1 MNESFVFYRSF
12 YEGLA
17 YLPAE
22 DQLATYKAIMDYA
35 FYGTIPEA
43 GGVVM
48 AMFMLAKAQIDANE
62 KRRSD
67 GNKGGRPSKKPVVT
81 ETETSGFEDS
91 EIEKPLVIE
100 SETSG
105 YEESENPKP
114 NVNVNA
120 NANVNA
126 NGNANVNA
134 KGGSGGRFQRPTP
147 AEVRTYCEERNST
160 VDPEAFVSYYE
171 SNGWKVGKNPMKDW
185 KAAVRNGERMDKERG
200 NPPQRS
206 GTTNKFNQYA
216 NKQAYDFAAIEA
228 AYSSDLGDYAN
239 EQEEFKKFLASG

>member
-22 DQLATYKAIMDYA
+22 EQLATYKAIMDYA

-67 GNKGGRPSKKPVVT
+67 GNKGGRPFKKPVVT
-81 ETETSGFEDS
+81 ETETSGYEVS
-91 EIEKPLVIE
+91 ETEKPLVIE

-105 YEESENPKP
+105 YEETENPKP

-120 NANVNA
+120 NANVNENV
-126 NGNANVNA
+126 NGNVNVNGEVQ
-134 KGGSGGRFQRPTP
+134 KGKRKRFTPPTP
-147 AEVRTYCEERNST
+147 DQVKEYCRERGNK
-160 VDPEAFVSYYE
+160 VDPEKFFAYYAA
-171 SNGWKVGKNPMKDW
+171 NGWKVGKNAMKDW
-185 KAAVRNGERMDKERG
+185 KAAVRYWETNGNDS
-200 NPPQRS
+200 PPTTRS
-206 GTTNKFNQYA
+206 GTSNHIDYLLSIARGEHEPSGNSA
-216 NKQAYDFAAIEA
+216 D
-228 AYSSDLGDYAN
+228 YSDDGSLFSAV
-239 EQEEFKKFLASG
+239 L

>member
-81 ETETSGFEDS
+81 ETETSGYEVS

-105 YEESENPKP
+105 YEKTENPKP
-114 NVNVNA
+114 NVNVNTNA

-126 NGNANVNA
+126 NGNVNVNGEVQ
-134 KGGSGGRFQRPTP
+134 KGKRQRFTPPTP
-147 AEVRTYCEERNST
+147 EQVAEYCRERKNT
-160 VDPEAFVSYYE
+160 VDPNKFFDYYTA
-171 SNGWKVGKNPMKDW
+171 NGWKVGKNSMKDW
-185 KAAVRNGERMDKERG
+185 KAAVRTWESNNKDS
-200 NPPQRS
+200 PPTRS
-206 GTTNKFNQYA
+206 GTSQLDYLLSVARGEDEQSRNGKDYSDDDSLFS
-216 NKQAYDFAAIEA
+216 AIV
-228 AYSSDLGDYAN
+228 
-239 EQEEFKKFLASG
+239 

>member
-91 EIEKPLVIE
+91 EIEKPVVIE

-105 YEESENPKP
+105 YEKTENPKP
-114 NVNVNA
+114 NVNVNVNA

-126 NGNANVNA
+126 NGNVNVNGEVQ
-134 KGGSGGRFQRPTP
+134 KGKRQRFTPPTRSQ
-147 AEVRTYCEERNST
+147 VKDYCLERNNR
-160 VDPEAFVSYYE
+160 VDPDRFYDYYE
-171 SNGWKVGKNPMKDW
+171 SNGWRVGKNAMKDW
-185 KAAVRNGERMDKERG
+185 KAAVRTWETNNKDS
-200 NPPQRS
+200 PPQRS
-206 GTTNKFNQYA
+206 GTGNHIDYLLSIARGEHEPSGNSA
-216 NKQAYDFAAIEA
+216 D
-228 AYSSDLGDYAN
+228 YSDDGSLFSAV
-239 EQEEFKKFLASG
+239 L

>member
-62 KRRSD
+62 KRRND

-81 ETETSGFEDS
+81 ETETSSYEVS

-105 YEESENPKP
+105 YEESETPKP
-114 NVNVNA
+114 NVNVNV

-126 NGNANVNA
+126 NGNVNVNGEVQ
-134 KGGSGGRFQRPTP
+134 KGKRQRFTAPTIDQVK
-147 AEVRTYCEERNST
+147 AYCLERHNK
-160 VDPEAFVSYYE
+160 VDPERFVNYYE
-171 SNGWKVGKNPMKDW
+171 SNGWKVGKNPMRDW
-185 KAAVRNGERMDKERG
+185 KAAVRTWETNGNDS
-200 NPPQRS
+200 PPTTRS
-206 GTTNKFNQYA
+206 GTSNHIDYLLSIARGEHEPSGNSA
-216 NKQAYDFAAIEA
+216 D
-228 AYSSDLGDYAN
+228 YSDDGSLFSAV
-239 EQEEFKKFLASG
+239 L